1 MCTNNKYAKSTIEV
15 NNVNAQTILQ
25 NNLIVFTNTVIDT
38 GCSISYNAPS
48 SITLK
53 KAGIY
58 LVLFTATINTGTT
71 AGNITTAIRLNNDIV
86 ASNTILATT
95 TASTET
101 IIIPKLVMVPKS
113 CDCIDNKKTI
123 TIINTDL
130 QAVYNEVDLMAIKL
144 A

>member
-15 NNVNAQTILQ
+15 NNVNAQTVTQ
-25 NNLIVFTNTVIDT
+25 NNLIVFTN
-38 GCSISYNAPS
+38 APS
-48 SITLK
+48 SVTLK
-53 KAGIY
+53 KSGIY